1 MLVPIMDPASIAAAL
16 VGAQVASTQLAVADE
31 ILRMNATSDQA
42 VVKLIEA
49 AQQNIN
55 QLANV
60 AAGIGGNLN
69 ISA

>member
-1 MLVPIMDPASIAAAL
+1 MDPASIAAAL
-16 VGAQVASTQLAVADE
+16 VGAQVASAQLAVADE
-31 ILRMNATSDQA
+31 MLRMNATNDQA
-42 VVKLIEA
+42 VVKLIDA

-60 AAGIGGNLN
+60 AAGVGGNLN

>member
-1 MLVPIMDPASIAAAL
+1 MDPATLAAAFI
-16 VGAQVASTQLAVADE
+16 GAQTGSTQLAVATE
-31 ILRMNATSDQA
+31 LLRMNAASERA
-42 VVKLIEA
+42 VVDLIES

-69 ISA
+69 INA

>member
-31 ILRMNATSDQA
+31 MLRMNAASDQA
-42 VVKLIEA
+42 VVKLIDA

-69 ISA
+69 ISV

>member
-1 MLVPIMDPASIAAAL
+1 MLVSIMDPASLAAAF
-16 VGAQVASTQLAVADE
+16 VSAQVGSTQLAVADE
-31 ILRMNATSDQA
+31 MLRMNAASEQA
-42 VVKLIEA
+42 VVKLIDA

-69 ISA
+69 ISV